1 MFFNP
6 EMLVR
11 LEEPAGK
18 MAATDG
24 KKAASQQPKSGPN
37 IGSLGAAVTGAGFD
51 PLLAPTVTLA
61 WAQDAFS
68 EAFHCCHGHRREEN
82 PFLSLSLCH
91 CLCLHFKSTVGG
103 FDLTN
108 LYHVPSL

>member
-37 IGSLGAAVTGAGFD
+37 IGSLGAAVTGASILD
-51 PLLAPTVTLA
+51 LLHSDLLEPILMYLPINRRAASITAAP
-61 WAQDAFS
+61 FS
-68 EAFHCCHGHRREEN
+68 IVAIRISWPGQ
-82 PFLSLSLCH
+82 
-91 CLCLHFKSTVGG
+91 STKETC
-103 FDLTN
+103 LTN
-108 LYHVPSL
+108 